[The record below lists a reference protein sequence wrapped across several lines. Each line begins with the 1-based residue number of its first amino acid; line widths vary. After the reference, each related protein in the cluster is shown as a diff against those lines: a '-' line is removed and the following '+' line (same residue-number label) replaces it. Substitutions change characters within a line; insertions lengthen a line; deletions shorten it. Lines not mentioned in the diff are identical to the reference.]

1 MHAVALYPYE
11 QEIYK
16 GLCCKLKA
24 GFFKDLFGGN
34 VSDFDQTSLR
44 SVPSLSPAPVS
55 TVKSPAHC
63 SFLRHTHDVS
73 HVPCAVSIRTRKKHN
88 SNASISVG
96 MITVWSKLWVGSST
110 KSMTPSLVFPVYQR
124 GSIIDELA
132 ILISVFY
139 MQIGLFW
146 PDIYGPVQ
154 VGLIYKNYHIFINY
168 HIFKYDVCKLHFE
181 MLYMTRIIKKGI

>member
-1 MHAVALYPYE
+1 MHAVALCPYE

-16 GLCCKLKA
+16 GLYCKLKA

-55 TVKSPAHC
+55 TVRSPAHC
-63 SFLRHTHDVS
+63 SFLSHTHDVS
-73 HVPCAVSIRTRKKHN
+73 PVPCAVSIRTRKKHS
-88 SNASISVG
+88 SNTSIS
-96 MITVWSKLWVGSST
+96 VWSKLWVGSST

-124 GSIIDELA
+124 GSISEELA

-146 PDIYGPVQ
+146 PYIYGPVQ
-154 VGLIYKNYHIFINY
+154 VDLIYKNYHIFINY
-168 HIFKYDVCKLHFE
+168 HIFKYDICKLHFE
-181 MLYMTRIIKKGI
+181 MLYMARIIKKGI